1 MEPQKTDIS
10 FVEIL
15 GESINFLRRNIST
28 LILCYLLVLTILAI
42 LSVLFETK
50 VEKLFDLFG
59 NIAICIL
66 VSSIVMDEKSGQPT
80 SFERAMKFL
89 FQKFFIVTWTS
100 IKVWF
105 FTFIRLLLLI
115 VPGINYG
122 VSRQFAG
129 LSIIFKPT
137 LNTCEAREHSS
148 QLVQGRWWK
157 VFIINFLML
166 GLLIITTIV
175 LTSAALIS
183 GLIVNSESLGFG
195 LITLFVSFLINSIIV
210 IFEVHLYLKLE
221 ESFKPIS

>member
-1 MEPQKTDIS
+1 MQTEKNNIS
-10 FVEIL
+10 FAEIL
-15 GESINFLRRNIST
+15 GESIKFLQRNIST
-28 LILCYLLVLTILAI
+28 LILCYLLVLAILAI
-42 LSVLFETK
+42 LSFLFESEVK
-50 VEKLFDLFG
+50 KLFDLFG

-66 VSSIVMDEKSGQPT
+66 VSSILMDERSGQPV
-80 SFERAMKFL
+80 SFERATKLL

-100 IKVWF
+100 LKVWF

-129 LSIIFKPT
+129 LSIIFKPS
-137 LNTCEAREHSS
+137 LNSLEAREHSER
-148 QLVQGRWWK
+148 LVQGLWWK
-157 VFIINFLML
+157 VFFINFLML
-166 GLLIITTIV
+166 GLLVVTTVV
-175 LTSAALIS
+175 LSSAALIS

-195 LITLFVSFLINSIIV
+195 LITLFVSFLINSLIV